1 MLIIECPENKGI
13 KTRRARPIEG
23 TGQIIECPEN
33 KGIKTA
39 IISSLTAGIM
49 IIECPENKGIKTRYC
64 SSVSAMSAGLSN
76 ALKTKGLRP
85 GQVIRYR

>member
-1 MLIIECPENKGI
+1 MV
-13 KTRRARPIEG
+13 
-23 TGQIIECPEN
+23 IIECPEN

-39 IISSLTAGIM
+39 AVCGNPLIFA
-49 IIECPENKGIKTRYC
+49 IIECPENKGIKT
-64 SSVSAMSAGLSN
+64 SGVAGCWVRLMRLSN